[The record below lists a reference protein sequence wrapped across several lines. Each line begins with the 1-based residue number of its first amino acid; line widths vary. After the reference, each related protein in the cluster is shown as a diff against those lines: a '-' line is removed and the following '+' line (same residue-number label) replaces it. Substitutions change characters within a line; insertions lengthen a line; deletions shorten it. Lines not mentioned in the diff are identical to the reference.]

1 MISVY
6 IMSGYYIA
14 INLIAFIIYGID
26 KRRAIKNRY
35 RVPEKTLLA
44 LAFLGGALGAV
55 LGMYTFRHKTR
66 KLKFT
71 VLVPVFLIV
80 HIIIVGMVLN

>member
-1 MISVY
+1 MINVY